1 MKKDIQ
7 FLKVTDIVMAI
18 VPDDSESDLKL
29 YSAYIVNLKDV
40 MLENVFV
47 RSSGAGTIDDEKVK
61 TATLRILIQKIAPKT
76 FVKVDDFDSEA
87 VILSNEYWISF
98 KQDGYLYDK
107 KYVFVPGSIE
117 EQNYTT
123 VPVLGKRGVMIK

>member
-7 FLKVTDIVMAI
+7 FLKVTDIAMAI
-18 VPDDSESDLKL
+18 VPDDSEGDLKL
-29 YSAYIVNLKDV
+29 FSAYIINLKDV

-47 RSSGAGTIDDEKVK
+47 RSSGAGTIDDEKVR
-61 TATLRILIQKIAPKT
+61 TATLRVLIEKIAPKT
-76 FVKVDDFDSEA
+76 FVKVDDFDADA

-117 EQNYTT
+117 EPNYTT